1 MYVSRDFGQTWQSL
15 SANLKGAVV
24 KTLTEDLKNPDVLYL
39 GTETG
44 LAISTDRGRSWMA
57 VHANL
62 PSVRIDEVTL
72 HPRDNAMILATHGR
86 ALWILDHLEPIQEYA
101 SAQAA
106 TTDARLFTLPPYA
119 MYRRT
124 ARDRNYEFWGDQTF
138 FGENPPPAAV
148 ISWIVK
154 RPSNDVKLKIADGA
168 GRDVR
173 EISGTVM
180 ANAGKPGVQSACW
193 DLRVTPNPAP
203 PPADGRGRGEG
214 AEANTQPPVSPFGAG
229 CQAASASG
237 TPALY
242 GPPPAYF
249 GPFLPA
255 GTYHVALVVDGKTV
269 DTKPLRVVDDPDVA
283 LTSVERKKMF
293 DAAMEIHAL
302 QPSVTS
308 ATTAHAAL
316 TRQVNELAAT
326 IGGKSE
332 IPADVKSS
340 FDALKAELAVMAPK
354 LAPPAG
360 RGFGGGGR
368 GADNSLSGRIGQAKT
383 GLISG
388 IPVTE
393 QTMRAYN
400 DVKAQAPKAVAELN
414 ATIAKA
420 ATLSAELAK
429 YSVTLTV
436 PPPVKAPEA
445 AGPKRTSSM

>member
-1 MYVSRDFGQTWQSL
+1 
-15 SANLKGAVV
+15 
-24 KTLTEDLKNPDVLYL
+24 
-39 GTETG
+39 
-44 LAISTDRGRSWMA
+44 
-57 VHANL
+57 
-62 PSVRIDEVTL
+62 
-72 HPRDNAMILATHGR
+72 
-86 ALWILDHLEPIQEYA
+86 
-101 SAQAA
+101 
-106 TTDARLFTLPPYA
+106 
-119 MYRRT
+119 
-124 ARDRNYEFWGDQTF
+124 YEFWGDQTF

-148 ISWIVK
+148 ISWIMK

-308 ATTAHAAL
+308 ATAADAAL

-326 IGGKSE
+326 VGGKSE
-332 IPADVKSS
+332 VPADVKSS
-340 FDALKAELAVMAPK
+340 FDGVEVE
-354 LAPPAG
+354 
-360 RGFGGGGR
+360 
-368 GADNSLSGRIGQAKT
+368 
-383 GLISG
+383 
-388 IPVTE
+388 V
-393 QTMRAYN
+393 
-400 DVKAQAPKAVAELN
+400 
-414 ATIAKA
+414 
-420 ATLSAELAK
+420 
-429 YSVTLTV
+429 
-436 PPPVKAPEA
+436 
-445 AGPKRTSSM
+445 